1 MTNQIQISQAENQ
14 ISRMQF
20 ATSNGQEIVK
30 TSIEGVKMRNLVE
43 DEPIRQAFRYIF
55 TLIGLKAENIP
66 SDIQK
71 AVLINFVKTE
81 LGSFTPD
88 ELCLAFRLAV
98 SKKIDVEVNHYQNF
112 SAMYLAEIMES
123 YRLQKNAALSEYKRN
138 LKMIESSEENQISK
152 EHKLFLFWQFVDTV
166 ILELWSN
173 YLKTNTLDLKHYRVA
188 SIYKVLESDFCFI
201 NLTKDEKI
209 EIKKRAEQ
217 SAKVQ
222 LMNQP
227 IETLENVR
235 EIKAIKN
242 AIESGLQHIGLENL
256 ILNKCYELAIR
267 DYFSK
272 VKTSGQDLKILIDEI
287 KPNFKMK

>member
-1 MTNQIQISQAENQ
+1 
-14 ISRMQF
+14 MQF

>member
-1 MTNQIQISQAENQ
+1 MH
-14 ISRMQF
+14 F
-20 ATSNGQEIVK
+20 ATSNGQEIVR
-30 TSIEGVKMRNLVE
+30 TASEGIQMRNLVD
-43 DEPIRQAFRYIF
+43 DEPIKQAFRYIF
-55 TLIGLKAENIP
+55 TLIGLKAENLP
-66 SDIQK
+66 SEIQK

-88 ELCLAFRLAV
+88 ELCLAFRLAI
-98 SKKIDVEVNHYQNF
+98 SKKIDAEVNHFQNF
-112 SAMYLAEIMES
+112 SAMYLADIMES
-123 YRLQKNAALSEYKRN
+123 YRLQRNSALSEYRRN
-138 LKMIESSEENQISK
+138 LKQIETSQENQVSK
-152 EHKLFLFWQFVDTV
+152 EHKMSLFWEFIDTV
-166 ILELWSN
+166 ILELWST

-201 NLTKDEKI
+201 NLTKEEKT

-227 IETLENVR
+227 IETLEKVR
-235 EIKAIKN
+235 EIKAIKT

-256 ILNKCYELAIR
+256 ILNKCYEISIR

-272 VKTSGQDLKILIDEI
+272 LKTSGQDLKILIDEI
-287 KPNFKMK
+287 RPTFKLQ